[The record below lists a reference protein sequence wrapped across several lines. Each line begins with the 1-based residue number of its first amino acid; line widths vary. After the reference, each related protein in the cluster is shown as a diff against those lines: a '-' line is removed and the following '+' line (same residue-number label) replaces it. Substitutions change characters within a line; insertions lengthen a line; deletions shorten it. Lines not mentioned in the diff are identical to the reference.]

1 MSIAT
6 DAVKG
11 SLSPA
16 EKVARNEVT
25 GADRAGRVGAAAE
38 GPQFGSAGRDRSV
51 GVEKA
56 PNIEVI
62 RAEIV
67 DSVRAAN
74 EQLAHRGR
82 SLEIGVD
89 PSTGSVV
96 VKVSDSKTGEVVRQ
110 IPSEE
115 MLRVARN
122 IEVLTGILVD
132 HKE

>member
-51 GVEKA
+51 RREGTE
-56 PNIEVI
+56 
-62 RAEIV
+62 
-67 DSVRAAN
+67 
-74 EQLAHRGR
+74 HRG
-82 SLEIGVD
+82 
-89 PSTGSVV
+89 
-96 VKVSDSKTGEVVRQ
+96 DSGGDR
-110 IPSEE
+110 
-115 MLRVARN
+115 
-122 IEVLTGILVD
+122 
-132 HKE
+132 